1 MKFGSFHFADSN
13 TPVQVDM
20 LERHLYDMIPNAWK
34 LLGNTMAPPP
44 IPKQAPSKVTAA
56 RRMTVSLRKP
66 VIKEP
71 VPIVNGGL
79 LTRMMAVKQEPV
91 DNHEFD
97 SSKTEAIEIEMQP
110 NKDFSNS
117 EQGK

>member
-13 TPVQVDM
+13 TPLHVDM

-44 IPKQAPSKVTAA
+44 IPKQAPSKVTPA
-56 RRMTVSLRKP
+56 RRMTKM
-66 VIKEP
+66 P

-91 DNHEFD
+91 DINEFD
-97 SSKTEAIEIEMQP
+97 NSTAETIETEMQP
-110 NKDFSNS
+110 STNFLNS
-117 EQGK
+117 EQGKQQDLFIHS